1 MKIVSKS
8 EPRAK
13 LDIVQGTSIPIDTP
27 PHTPNL
33 HGCFIFTGRRNIGKS
48 TQAVALLRMYKEAGC
63 LSRLLV
69 VSPSFN
75 SNLKLMKTLDV
86 NPEDVFDNPDE
97 PGLIRRILNII
108 EMEKEDFLRWQ
119 HLKQNYDRILK
130 QIKMGIMPKDEL
142 LMEMY
147 DYSSNEFR
155 MPKPKYECYKKG
167 KPPTIFLLQDD
178 CMATKYMTDRLL
190 TNLVIKHR
198 HLGQLP
204 TGGAVGLTLLFT
216 IQSYKATSGLPKP
229 IRNNATGI
237 AIFRTRDKSE
247 FKAIQESFGSE
258 VDEEVFAEL
267 YEYATK
273 DSLHD
278 FLFIDINKLK
288 PGQSMFRKNWDE
300 YLFVEPNSSS
310 KI

>member
-8 EPRAK
+8 EPKAK
-13 LDIVQGTSIPIDTP
+13 IEVVQGSSIPIDTP
-27 PHTPNL
+27 PHLPHL
-33 HGCFIFTGRRNIGKS
+33 HGCFVFTGRRNIGKS
-48 TQAVALLRMYKEAGC
+48 TSAVSLFKMYKDAGC
-63 LSRLLV
+63 LQRLLV
-69 VSPSFN
+69 VSPSFL
-75 SNLKLMKTLDV
+75 SNIKLMKKLDV

-97 PGLIRRILNII
+97 PGLIRRILDII
-108 EMEKEDFLRWQ
+108 DAEKEEFLRWQ
-119 HLKQNYDRILK
+119 QLKDNYERIMK
-130 QIKMGIMPKDEL
+130 QIQLGIMPKDDM
-142 LMEMY
+142 LMELY
-147 DYSSNEFR
+147 DYSTNEFR
-155 MPKPKYECYKKG
+155 MPDPKYECYKKG
-167 KPPTIFLLQDD
+167 RPPVIALFCDD
-178 CMATKYMTDRLL
+178 CMSTKFMTDRLL

-204 TGGAVGLTLLFT
+204 TGGAVGLTLAFT

-258 VDEEVFAEL
+258 VDEDVFSKL

-288 PGQSMFRKNWDE
+288 PGQSMFRKNYDE
-300 YLFVEPNSSS
+300 YLFVN
-310 KI
+310 